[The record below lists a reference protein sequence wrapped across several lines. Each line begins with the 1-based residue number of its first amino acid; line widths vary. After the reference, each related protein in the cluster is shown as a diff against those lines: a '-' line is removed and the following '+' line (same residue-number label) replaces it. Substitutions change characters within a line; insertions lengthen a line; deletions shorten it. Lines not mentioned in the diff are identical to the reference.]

1 MILYF
6 FHLKYHLLKEL
17 NTMVNIKN
25 QLPGQNVARKLDKI
39 DRKIL
44 KLLQDDGRISN
55 VKLASMIHL
64 SPTPCLERVKRLEK
78 EGFIKNYVA
87 ILEPKLLDA
96 ALVSFIEVSLDR
108 TTTRALDNFRG
119 VVIAMDEVQE
129 CHMVAGGFDYLIKV
143 RTSDMEHYRRFLG
156 EKLSSIKDISST
168 HTYVVMEEIKA
179 SGAIKITE

>member
-1 MILYF
+1 
-6 FHLKYHLLKEL
+6 
-17 NTMVNIKN
+17 MVKSSD
-25 QLPGQNVARKLDKI
+25 QLSGQNAIRKLDQI

-44 KLLQDDGRISN
+44 KLLQNDGRISN
-55 VKLASMIHL
+55 VKLAETIHL

-87 ILEPKLLDA
+87 ILEPKMLDA

-108 TTTRALDNFRG
+108 TTTRALDNFRD
-119 VVIAMDEVQE
+119 VVLAMDEVQE

-143 RTSDMEHYRRFLG
+143 RTRNMEHYRRFLG
-156 EKLSSIKDISST
+156 EQLSTIEDISST

-179 SGAIKITE
+179 SSAIKISDQ

>member
-1 MILYF
+1 
-6 FHLKYHLLKEL
+6 
-17 NTMVNIKN
+17 MVKSHD
-25 QLPGQNVARKLDKI
+25 QLPGPGSIRKLDQI

-44 KLLQDDGRISN
+44 KLLQQDGRISN
-55 VKLASMIHL
+55 VKLAEQIHL

-87 ILEPKLLDA
+87 ILEPRMLDA

-108 TTTRALDNFRG
+108 TTTRALDNFRNE
-119 VVIAMDEVQE
+119 VMQMDEVQE

-179 SGAIKITE
+179 SSAIKVSDS

>member
-1 MILYF
+1 MI
-6 FHLKYHLLKEL
+6 K
-17 NTMVNIKN
+17 IKD
-25 QLPGQNVARKLDKI
+25 QLPGQSNIRTLDRI

-55 VKLASMIHL
+55 VKLADLIHL

-87 ILEPKLLDA
+87 ILEPKMLDA

-108 TTTRALDNFRG
+108 TTTRALDNFREE
-119 VVIAMDEVQE
+119 VMHMDEVQE

-156 EKLSSIKDISST
+156 EKLSNIKDISST

-179 SGAIKITE
+179 SSAIKVSEN

>member
-1 MILYF
+1 
-6 FHLKYHLLKEL
+6 
-17 NTMVNIKN
+17 MVRLQDK
-25 QLPGQNVARKLDKI
+25 LPGQSRFRKLDRI

-44 KLLQDDGRISN
+44 KLLQNDGRISN
-55 VKLASMIHL
+55 VKLAEMIHL

-87 ILEPKLLDA
+87 ILDPKMLDA

-108 TTTRALDNFRG
+108 TTTRALDNFREE
-119 VVIAMDEVQE
+119 VMRMDEVQE

-179 SGAIKITE
+179 SSAIKVSDN

>member
-1 MILYF
+1 MAK
-6 FHLKYHLLKEL
+6 LKD
-17 NTMVNIKN
+17 
-25 QLPGQNVARKLDKI
+25 QLPGQSALRKLDKI

-44 KLLQDDGRISN
+44 KLLQNDGRISN
-55 VKLASMIHL
+55 VKLAEMIHL

-87 ILEPKLLDA
+87 ILDPKMLDA

-108 TTTRALDNFRG
+108 TTTRALDNFRD
-119 VVIAMDEVQE
+119 VVLKMDEVQE

-143 RTSDMEHYRRFLG
+143 RTSNMEHYRRFLG
-156 EKLSSIKDISST
+156 EKLSTIEDISST

-179 SGAIKITE
+179 SSAVKVSES

>member
-1 MILYF
+1 MVKS
-6 FHLKYHLLKEL
+6 HSQLL
-17 NTMVNIKN
+17 
-25 QLPGQNVARKLDKI
+25 GDGNVRKLDKI

-44 KLLQDDGRISN
+44 KMLQDDGRISN
-55 VKLASMIHL
+55 VKLAESIHL

-87 ILEPKLLDA
+87 ILDPKKLDA

-108 TTTRALDNFRG
+108 TTTRALDNFRD
-119 VVIAMDEVQE
+119 VVLNMDEVQE

-143 RTSDMEHYRRFLG
+143 RTRDMDHYRRFLG
-156 EKLSSIKDISST
+156 EQLSTIEDISST

-179 SGAIKITE
+179 SSAVKVSEE

>member
-1 MILYF
+1 
-6 FHLKYHLLKEL
+6 
-17 NTMVNIKN
+17 MVKSKD
-25 QLPGQNVARKLDKI
+25 QLPGQNAIRKLDKI

-44 KLLQDDGRISN
+44 KLLQNDGRISN
-55 VKLASMIHL
+55 VKLAELIHL

-87 ILEPKLLDA
+87 VLDPKMLDA

-108 TTTRALDNFRG
+108 TTTRALDNFRKE
-119 VVIAMDEVQE
+119 VLAMDEVQE

-143 RTSDMEHYRRFLG
+143 RTRNMEHYRRFLG
-156 EKLSSIKDISST
+156 EQLSTIEDISST

-179 SGAIKITE
+179 SSAIKVSDQ

>member
-1 MILYF
+1 
-6 FHLKYHLLKEL
+6 
-17 NTMVNIKN
+17 MVTSSNP
-25 QLPGQNVARKLDKI
+25 LPVQNSIRKLDKI

-44 KLLQDDGRISN
+44 RLLQQDGRLSN
-55 VKLASMIHL
+55 VKLAEMIHL

-87 ILEPKLLDA
+87 ILEPKMLDA

-108 TTTRALDNFRG
+108 TTTRALDNFRDE
-119 VVIAMDEVQE
+119 VMHMDEVQE

-179 SGAIKITE
+179 SSAIKVSE